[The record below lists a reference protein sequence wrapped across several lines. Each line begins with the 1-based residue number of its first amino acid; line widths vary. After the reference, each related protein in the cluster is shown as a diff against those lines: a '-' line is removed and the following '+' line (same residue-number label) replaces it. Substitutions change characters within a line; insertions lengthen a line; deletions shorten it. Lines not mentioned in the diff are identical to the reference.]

1 MKAPLHYEYL
11 SHNEVHFGLQRDSE
25 GGRGRESGAGN
36 PKELGVG
43 RRGVTLAKMTSA
55 SERARRPEF
64 RTAPAHIKMSA
75 STNRDALREGPVRLL
90 GYANEVGESFKPVVP
105 HAAYLAS
112 YGIVGSYVL
121 CDAAWR
127 GTRPPLGQ
135 SGVVEALDTLLW
147 QGLAS
152 VALPGFAINRVVWA
166 VGHASIGRIA
176 PGNLRTWLP
185 TAAGL
190 ACIPFIVKPIDRGVD
205 LLMGVVRPLYKK
217 KG

>member
-1 MKAPLHYEYL
+1 V
-11 SHNEVHFGLQRDSE
+11 SWVVHFTLTDCF
-25 GGRGRESGAGN
+25 
-36 PKELGVG
+36 GVKHC
-43 RRGVTLAKMTSA
+43 AFSYFMDPTS
-55 SERARRPEF
+55 
-64 RTAPAHIKMSA
+64 
-75 STNRDALREGPVRLL
+75 NRDALREGPVRLL
-90 GYANEVGESFKPVVP
+90 GYANEVGESMKPVVP

-112 YGIVGSYVL
+112 YGVAGLYVL
-121 CDAAWR
+121 GDAAWR
-127 GTRPPLGQ
+127 GTRPPVGE

-190 ACIPFIVKPIDRGVD
+190 ACIPFIVKPIDHGVT
-205 LLMGVVRPLYKK
+205 LLMDRVVRPLYNK

>member
-1 MKAPLHYEYL
+1 MNTFHIMKFILDF
-11 SHNEVHFGLQRDSE
+11 NGTVRGE
-25 GGRGRESGAGN
+25 GGERANGRSQRARGRSA
-36 PKELGVG
+36 
-43 RRGVTLAKMTSA
+43 RRHARQDDQR
-55 SERARRPEF
+55 ERARGPVLCKKAQNSA
-64 RTAPAHIKMSA
+64 APAHIKMSA

>member
-1 MKAPLHYEYL
+1 MNTFHIMKFILDF
-11 SHNEVHFGLQRDSE
+11 NGTVRGE
-25 GGRGRESGAGN
+25 GGERASGGSQRTRGRS
-36 PKELGVG
+36 
-43 RRGVTLAKMTSA
+43 
-55 SERARRPEF
+55 ARRHA
-64 RTAPAHIKMSA
+64 RQDDQNSAAPAHIKMSA

>member
-1 MKAPLHYEYL
+1 MDP
-11 SHNEVHFGLQRDSE
+11 
-25 GGRGRESGAGN
+25 
-36 PKELGVG
+36 
-43 RRGVTLAKMTSA
+43 TS
-55 SERARRPEF
+55 
-64 RTAPAHIKMSA
+64 
-75 STNRDALREGPVRLL
+75 NRDALREGPVRLL
-90 GYANEVGESFKPVVP
+90 GYANEVGESMKPVVP

-112 YGIVGSYVL
+112 YGVAGLYVL
-121 CDAAWR
+121 GDAAWR
-127 GTRPPLGQ
+127 GTRPPVGQ

-166 VGHASIGRIA
+166 VGHASVGRVA

-190 ACIPFIVKPIDRGVD
+190 ACIPFIVKPIDHGVT
-205 LLMGVVRPLYKK
+205 LLMDRVVRPLYNK